1 MPSVKQIK
9 EILNFIK
16 TDSQEEFKRINYDVQ
31 FLTQELHGALKPS
44 EKQQVIRSD
53 PSTKG
58 LVRIIFASKIAETAI
73 TIEDIYYVLDSG
85 LEREYFYDEIRKMS
99 FIKETKI
106 SKSSA
111 DQRKGRAGR
120 IANGYCFK
128 MYKQEDELKFNPNK
142 ISEILRMDLSDII
155 LTQIKLRSLFQLS
168 DVMYYSTHEHFSVDK
183 LQMVV
188 KELDTIGAVGNSGQ
202 GEKVLT
208 KKGEF
213 MLGMSCGTLVG
224 AFLYECHR
232 LGVLDQGIVAA
243 SSLENVKSFFKE
255 SVDCVYPSKRL
266 KTLRIRNSL
275 GERCSGT
282 RLVS

>member
-1 MPSVKQIK
+1 MPNILVFMPSVKQIK

-16 TDSQEEFKRINYDVQ
+16 LDPQEEFKRINNEIQ
-31 FLTQELHGALKPS
+31 FTTEELHGALKPS
-44 EKQQVIRSD
+44 EKSKVIRSD
-53 PSTKG
+53 KGTKG

-85 LEREYFYDEIRKMS
+85 LEREYFYDELKKMS

-142 ISEILRMDLSDII
+142 ISEILRMDISDVI
-155 LTQIKLRSLFQLS
+155 LAQIKLRDLFMLK
-168 DVMYYSTHEHFSVDK
+168 DVMYYSTHPHFDVEK
-183 LQMVV
+183 LQTVIR
-188 KELDTIGAVGNSGQ
+188 ELEKIEAVTNGPGDH
-202 GEKVLT
+202 KVLT

-213 MLGMSCGTLVG
+213 MLGMSCAALVG
-224 AFLYECHR
+224 AFLYECHK
-232 LGVLDQGIVAA
+232 LNVLDQGIVAA
-243 SSLENVKSFFKE
+243 SSLENIKSFFKE
-255 SVDCVYPSKRL
+255 SVDLVHQASLKRF
-266 KTLRIRNSL
+266 
-275 GERCSGT
+275 C
-282 RLVS
+282 